1 MLRNLERTEQT
12 SAFGEKRDTVI
23 MSAFDVGMQMVNNI
37 DRVFSGALNV
47 FLDLDALVEASN
59 RTGYGADTRQAA
71 VSTVLHDPR
80 FRRTLPIVPDRR
92 RDAEG
97 GVKNVLRV

>member
-1 MLRNLERTEQT
+1 MLWNLERTEQT

-23 MSAFDVGMQMVNNI
+23 MSAFDVGMQMVNDI

-47 FLDLDALVEASN
+47 FLDLDTPVEASN
-59 RTGYGADTRQAA
+59 RTGYGADTRQSA
-71 VSTVLHDPR
+71 VSTVLHDPFSR
-80 FRRTLPIVPDRR
+80 CFIPFVSDRR